1 MKTSPKQYI
10 ETPRLILRGWKE
22 EDIPTF
28 ARLNKDDKAMEFFL
42 NKLSYQETLDFYNR
56 IQKEFST
63 NGYGLYA
70 VEKKEDHMFIG
81 YVGLHNITFDVDFAP
96 AVEIGWRLLPEV
108 WNQGYATEA
117 ASACL
122 EYAKTTLGLK
132 ELYSFTSLP
141 NKHSERVM
149 QKIGMVKNK
158 EFNHPL
164 VSPGHPLRRHVLY
177 KISLANI

>member
-1 MKTSPKQYI
+1 MKTSSKQYI
-10 ETPRLILRGWKE
+10 ETSRLILRDWKE
-22 EDIPTF
+22 EDIPVF
-28 ARLNKDDKAMEFFL
+28 ARLNSDDKAMEFFL

-63 NGYGLYA
+63 SGYGLYA
-70 VEKKEDHMFIG
+70 VEKK
-81 YVGLHNITFDVDFAP
+81 DFAP
-96 AVEIGWRLLPEV
+96 AVEIGWRLIPEV

-122 EYAKTTLGLK
+122 EYAKTTLGMK

-141 NKHSERVM
+141 NKRSERVM

-164 VSPGHPLRRHVLY
+164 VSPDHPLRRHVLY